1 MPHTPGNL
9 NVTELDFH
17 QIKDNLKAFLKGQTE
32 FDDYDFDGSTINAIL
47 DLLAYTTHYNAFN
60 ANMALNESFLDTAQI
75 RSSVVSHAKLLGYTP
90 RSAYAPRATIDILI
104 NNPTGVM
111 NLDGTF
117 RSMLL
122 PRGTVFKSIVD
133 GSTFNFVNVKT
144 IAIPRINGIYK
155 FGDVELLQGEYKT
168 TKYTYDKNTSEKFV
182 LPSTNA
188 VTSSLIVTVRESTN
202 SSNFDTFVLS
212 TNLVDI
218 VESTKA
224 YWIQE
229 SKEGFYEVYF
239 GDGKIGQSL
248 FDGNII
254 ELEYVVTES
263 AEANGASKFTLVNE
277 IDGNSDITITTID
290 PASGGAKGE
299 DVDSIKFNAPL
310 GYIAQNRAVTP
321 DDYKTLIQT
330 NFPNIRAISVWG
342 GEDNDPPDYGKVFIT
357 IAPKDTEVL
366 SFEDK
371 EHIKARYLKPK
382 NVVSI
387 TPVIIDPTYTYISLD
402 IFFKYNPN
410 TTTASVDTLEEKVRN
425 TIITYQENELK
436 QFDGVFRYS
445 TVLSRIDNTD
455 FAIIN
460 SFARVYMMKRFSP
473 EFGPVGQAIEQ
484 KVELRYAAPILKT
497 TVTGS
502 IITSSEFVYLG
513 QTATLQDI
521 LSTSGVRIIRIVS
534 SRTGNILHS
543 SIGFIEELTG
553 KVILNGFAPSSII
566 DSDVDYIE
574 IRVPTNSYD
583 LAPNRNELL
592 TILTDDIQ
600 IVGEID
606 TMITGG
612 TSAGI
617 DYTTTSKEA

>member
-1 MPHTPGNL
+1 
-9 NVTELDFH
+9 
-17 QIKDNLKAFLKGQTE
+17 
-32 FDDYDFDGSTINAIL
+32 
-47 DLLAYTTHYNAFN
+47 
-60 ANMALNESFLDTAQI
+60 
-75 RSSVVSHAKLLGYTP
+75 
-90 RSAYAPRATIDILI
+90 
-104 NNPTGVM
+104 
-111 NLDGTF
+111 
-117 RSMLL
+117 
-122 PRGTVFKSIVD
+122 
-133 GSTFNFVNVKT
+133 
-144 IAIPRINGIYK
+144 
-155 FGDVELLQGEYKT
+155 
-168 TKYTYDKNTSEKFV
+168 
-182 LPSTNA
+182 
-188 VTSSLIVTVRESTN
+188 
-202 SSNFDTFVLS
+202 
-212 TNLVDI
+212 
-218 VESTKA
+218 
-224 YWIQE
+224 
-229 SKEGFYEVYF
+229 
-239 GDGKIGQSL
+239 
-248 FDGNII
+248 
-254 ELEYVVTES
+254 
-263 AEANGASKFTLVNE
+263 
-277 IDGNSDITITTID
+277 
-290 PASGGAKGE
+290 
-299 DVDSIKFNAPL
+299 
-310 GYIAQNRAVTP
+310 
-321 DDYKTLIQT
+321 
-330 NFPNIRAISVWG
+330 
-342 GEDNDPPDYGKVFIT
+342 
-357 IAPKDTEVL
+357 
-366 SFEDK
+366 
-371 EHIKARYLKPK
+371 
-382 NVVSI
+382 
-387 TPVIIDPTYTYISLD
+387 VIIDPTYTYISLD